1 MKNHTW
7 HPNVWHELQLHGVG
21 NLMKWPYRLYIYW
34 NETLYTHTHTMS
46 LEKSNKFLMQTK
58 KTRPTISGS
67 LIKHRA
73 YLNLQK
79 YKFCKNVNNVNR
91 NR

>member
-34 NETLYTHTHTMS
+34 NETLYTHTHN
-46 LEKSNKFLMQTK
+46 EFGK
-58 KTRPTISGS
+58 K
-67 LIKHRA
+67 
-73 YLNLQK
+73 
-79 YKFCKNVNNVNR
+79 
-91 NR
+91 

>member
-34 NETLYTHTHTMS
+34 NETLYTHTHTQWVW
-46 LEKSNKFLMQTK
+46 KKVTNFWCKWRRQDQQYQDPWSNIEHT
-58 KTRPTISGS
+58 
-67 LIKHRA
+67 
-73 YLNLQK
+73 
-79 YKFCKNVNNVNR
+79 
-91 NR
+91 